1 MKTKEAR
8 GITIISLVVTI
19 IIMLILA
26 GVTISSLTSE
36 NGIITK
42 ARLAKQISETS
53 SEKEAIQLDITLAK
67 MENILDESN
76 KYYLGEE
83 LFDRTLENGD
93 KWNIVIDN
101 ETLKQ
106 YGTGYNHI
114 EKGTEISNYGK
125 TQYDWIVDYNSGEI
139 IQLSTEYTSLSY
151 KSSLAVTDNLVLN
164 IDATNL
170 DNDNWG
176 DVIKYGDVKYSSE
189 NRSLYFDGDGDYL
202 ELSKNA
208 DFSNGFTFEIYANL
222 DRLLY
227 YNKSGEIGSGIFCK
241 IPALNIELTQAMRFG
256 YADGGLICK
265 LNGISSW
272 QGSGEKLKTTSAIC
286 TIDEENCGYE
296 VNKDFYLTIVYKRYD
311 ENEAKWEEKAD
322 KFEYYI
328 DGKLYRI
335 YILWN

>member
-1 MKTKEAR
+1 MLNKKSIEKVQNKGFCKFSNISLSWGLNDILERVDILKTKEAR
-8 GITIISLVVTI
+8 GITIISLAVTI

-42 ARLAKQISETS
+42 ARLAKQMSETS
-53 SEKEAIQLDITLAK
+53 SEKEAIQLDIALAK

-76 KYYLGEE
+76 KYYIGEE

-106 YGTGYNHI
+106 YGTGYNYI

-170 DNDNWG
+170 ENENWG
-176 DVIKYGDVKYSSE
+176 DIIKHGDVKYSNE
-189 NRSLYFDGDGDYL
+189 NRALYFDGDGDYL

-222 DRLLY
+222 ERLE
-227 YNKSGEIGSGIFCK
+227 YNNGSNAPDSLSLFCK
-241 IPALNIELTQAMRFG
+241 INRV
-256 YADGGLICK
+256 
-265 LNGISSW
+265 
-272 QGSGEKLKTTSAIC
+272 
-286 TIDEENCGYE
+286 YE
-296 VNKDFYLTIVYKRYD
+296 I
-311 ENEAKWEEKAD
+311 W
-322 KFEYYI
+322 
-328 DGKLYRI
+328 I
-335 YILWN
+335 YQIK

>member
-1 MKTKEAR
+1 
-8 GITIISLVVTI
+8 
-19 IIMLILA
+19 MLILA

-42 ARLAKQISETS
+42 TRLAKQMSETS
-53 SEKEAIQLDITLAK
+53 SEKEAIQLDIALAK

-76 KYYLGEE
+76 KYYIGEE

-106 YGTGYNHI
+106 YGTGYNYI

-170 DNDNWG
+170 ENENWG
-176 DVIKYGDVKYSSE
+176 DIIKHGDVKYSNE
-189 NRSLYFDGDGDYL
+189 NRALYFDGDGDYL

-222 DRLLY
+222 ERLE
-227 YNKSGEIGSGIFCK
+227 YNNGSNAPDSLSLFCK
-241 IPALNIELTQAMRFG
+241 MPSIYNGLTESMRFG
-256 YADGGLICK
+256 YIKSNNMICRF
-265 LNGISSW
+265 NNTSSW
-272 QGSGEKLKTTSAIC
+272 
-286 TIDEENCGYE
+286 
-296 VNKDFYLTIVYKRYD
+296 
-311 ENEAKWEEKAD
+311 
-322 KFEYYI
+322 
-328 DGKLYRI
+328 DGTGNKLYTIWRRG
-335 YILWN
+335 L